1 MCHHVV
7 KDVCIHAAGR
17 GFQPWNRGTSLD
29 PLTCKSF
36 CNLSFASSA
45 SVLIRHRLSFV
56 LLSEPPWEHSA
67 EADTRLLLSRAG
79 ELS

>member
-1 MCHHVV
+1 MLLKMFVFMLLGEV
-7 KDVCIHAAGR
+7 S
-17 GFQPWNRGTSLD
+17 NRGTSLD